1 MNKALKGIKIL
12 DISRILAGPYCT
24 QVLSDLG
31 ASVTKVESL
40 SGDDTRKLGPPF
52 IGSESAYFL
61 STNRG
66 KKSVCVNLKDGRGQK
81 IVQHLAAEADVVVEN
96 FKTGDLARYG
106 LDYGNIVATNP
117 GVVYAS
123 ITGYGQT
130 GARAKEPAVDTT
142 LQGMTGLMS
151 ITGERDGPPVKA
163 GLAVIDMLTGQ
174 LAVIGILSALRER
187 DVSGKGQHI
196 DLSLFD
202 VGLMSMTNVAQNYLA
217 TGETPLKFGSEHPQI
232 VPFQAFQAK
241 DAGWFMLAA
250 VNDDQFRRL
259 GEVCNSPRLQSDP
272 RYVTNADRMA
282 NKPELIELLK
292 SIFVSQ
298 ERSYWLHKITEAGIS
313 IAPINT
319 VEEALGDP
327 QAVFRGVEW
336 HLEHPTIGDLPVMAN
351 ALQHMSRTPA
361 QPQGPP
367 PLLGEHTREVLQEF
381 MSSEEIETLVLDGV
395 VALGS

>member
-1 MNKALKGIKIL
+1 M
-12 DISRILAGPYCT
+12 
-24 QVLSDLG
+24 
-31 ASVTKVESL
+31 
-40 SGDDTRKLGPPF
+40 
-52 IGSESAYFL
+52 
-61 STNRG
+61 
-66 KKSVCVNLKDGRGQK
+66 
-81 IVQHLAAEADVVVEN
+81 
-96 FKTGDLARYG
+96 
-106 LDYGNIVATNP
+106 
-117 GVVYAS
+117 
-123 ITGYGQT
+123 
-130 GARAKEPAVDTT
+130 
-142 LQGMTGLMS
+142 
-151 ITGERDGPPVKA
+151 
-163 GLAVIDMLTGQ
+163 
-174 LAVIGILSALRER
+174 
-187 DVSGKGQHI
+187 SGKGQHI

-241 DAGWFMLAA
+241 DASWFMLAA

-381 MSSEEIETLVLDGV
+381 MSNEEIETLVLDGV
-395 VALGS
+395 VALGP